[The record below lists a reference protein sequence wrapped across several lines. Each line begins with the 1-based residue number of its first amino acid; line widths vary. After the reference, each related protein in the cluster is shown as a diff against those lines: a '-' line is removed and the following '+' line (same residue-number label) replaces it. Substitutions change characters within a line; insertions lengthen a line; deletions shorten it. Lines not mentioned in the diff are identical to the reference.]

1 MDARCVGLALVRGII
16 FLCSEMA
23 VIQNIRRIT
32 ARSTKLSLVV
42 GLLCLA
48 CVCVVRP
55 QSGGG
60 DDEAI
65 REAVARYQIA
75 KWDLK
80 AEIYFLSVDGK
91 DPSDAL
97 LKSMADINPP
107 VKKKSLSKKTKDAVG
122 EIVEAKT
129 EKVGV
134 IFGQEA
140 IHKSGEGN
148 ASVSGGYYCGK
159 LCSTSGVYHLEL
171 RGGHWVVTGFEPGAQ
186 T

>member
-1 MDARCVGLALVRGII
+1 
-16 FLCSEMA
+16 MA
-23 VIQNIRRIT
+23 VVQYICRIIRR
-32 ARSTKLSLVV
+32 AAKPRLVV

-48 CVCVVRP
+48 AVCTAMP

-91 DPSDAL
+91 DPSETL
-97 LKSMADINPP
+97 LKSLADINPP

-134 IFGQEA
+134 IFDQEA
-140 IHKSGEGN
+140 IRKNGEGK

-171 RGGHWVVTGFEPGAQ
+171 RGGHWTVTGFEAGAQ

>member
-1 MDARCVGLALVRGII
+1 
-16 FLCSEMA
+16 MA

-32 ARSTKLSLVV
+32 ERAIKLSLVV

-48 CVCVVRP
+48 SVCAAVP
-55 QSGGG
+55 QSGGA
-60 DDEAI
+60 DEEAI

-75 KWDLK
+75 KCDLK
-80 AEIYFLSVDGK
+80 AEIYFLSIEGK
-91 DPSDAL
+91 DPPDAL
-97 LKSMADINPP
+97 LKRLADVNPP

-134 IFGQEA
+134 IFEQEA
-140 IHKSGEGN
+140 IRKSGEGK

-159 LCSTSGVYHLEL
+159 LCSTTGVYRLEQ
-171 RGGHWVVTGFEPGAQ
+171 RSGRWVVTGFEPGAQ
-186 T
+186 S